1 MTNIRSAIV
10 RTKLRYCYIRNAY
23 FKDVIIGTESKK
35 PELTVKQVFDDAFKN
50 VKIGTTLNN
59 RIISYCKEIFSRA
72 GNVEWMGSSLF
83 GVHPIR
89 FYTVD
94 RDRLFD
100 EILQVDEDYLD
111 NQLHKTDLNMDWEV
125 SSDTF
130 NIAVAYMLHLY
141 YPHITKDAK
150 AKEAVIELLTLQQ
163 FKYHSSFYAKWFA
176 KPVDMPAAE
185 GTYAKLSLKFT
196 IKRLGSWGALLRD
209 RAERYLDKDTP
220 HVQSLTKFAPTD
232 KVVYL
237 MSDMNTRTR
246 KTIKDYYG
254 VLDDVRRNNY
264 RINTQSNTVEIDGES
279 ILRDKVSTYN
289 TARDYLLD
297 MATNQSSFY
306 KVELTRVVLEMVPTA
321 SPNALQTLLM
331 YIAAL
336 PQGKERS
343 DIEACMDDTLQH
355 AFDYIVNNRIRFT
368 DVAELL
374 QKLRSLYMSSK
385 TSDPR
390 ILTLRKRLED
400 FARKRSH
407 LRHGAA
413 LSAIR
418 NALLMYF
425 VLRALAI
432 NNYK

>member
-1 MTNIRSAIV
+1 MYNEL
-10 RTKLRYCYIRNAY
+10 KYCYQRNAY
-23 FKDVIIGTESKK
+23 FKAGTVGTESSKGK
-35 PELTVKQVFDDAFKN
+35 LTVKQVFDDVFKN
-50 VKIGTTLNN
+50 VTVGTTLNN

-72 GNVEWMGSSLF
+72 TNVEWMGSSLF

-89 FYTVD
+89 FYTTD

-100 EILQVDEDYLD
+100 EILQVDEDYLN
-111 NQLHKTDLNMDWEV
+111 NQLHKTDMNMTWIV
-125 SSDTF
+125 TSDSW
-130 NIAVAYMLHLY
+130 NLAVAYMAHKY
-141 YPHITKDAK
+141 YPHIQKDAK
-150 AKEAVIELLTLQQ
+150 AKEAIVELLSLQQ
-163 FKYHSSFYAKWFA
+163 FKYHSSWYSQYFSKL
-176 KPVDMPAAE
+176 VDMPAAE
-185 GTYAKLSLKFT
+185 GAYAKLSLKFT

-209 RAERYLDKDTP
+209 RSESYVAKDTP
-220 HVQSLTKFAPTD
+220 HVIGLTKFAPTD

-237 MSDMNTRTR
+237 ISDLNTRTR
-246 KTIKDYYG
+246 KTIKDYYA

-279 ILRDKVSTYN
+279 ILRDKVSAYN
-289 TARDYLLD
+289 TSRDYLLD
-297 MATNQSSFY
+297 MATNPSSFY

-321 SPNALQTLLM
+321 SPNALHTLLM

-336 PQGKERS
+336 PQGKERK
-343 DIEACMDDTLQH
+343 DIESAMEDTLLH

-374 QKLRSLYMSSK
+374 VKLRALYMSSK
-385 TSDPR
+385 TSDER
-390 ILTLRKRLED
+390 VLSLRKRLED
-400 FARKRSH
+400 FAKKRSH

-413 LSAIR
+413 LSAMR

-425 VLRALAI
+425 ILRALAI